1 MCIIDHLI
9 PFATPFSSISYQA
22 VVFTQNDKNIHFY
35 INTVVKAAIYRA
47 FFRFDSFL
55 AILKVDN
62 QCIHNIHLL
71 LEDIDHSN
79 LIDNENFLCIQ
90 QLTQICNHHDF
101 HHRVQK

>member
-1 MCIIDHLI
+1 MIKIFI
-9 PFATPFSSISYQA
+9 
-22 VVFTQNDKNIHFY
+22 FY
-35 INTVVKAAIYRA
+35 TNTVVKAATYRA

-90 QLTQICNHHDF
+90 QLTQIC
-101 HHRVQK
+101 